1 MPNPSLIAH
10 ELTSIEDR
18 YLYSWLD
25 LFELSFEPGE
35 KVLVS
40 SILKVLRKKAQGDY
54 GDHLLLAGLDPDGSF
69 VGMSYQYLIENERTG
84 IIWYMAVLPELRGKG
99 FGASLYELTIQKCRE
114 LDYNGVFLEVE
125 IPGLQKTQEK
135 RVLAERRIGFY
146 RRLGVRLLEGVEY
159 WQEVGSHHPPTQM
172 SLMFHPFNQPNPNQ
186 VYCLAKLIFKDSLS
200 QTGNLRLS

>member
-18 YLYSWLD
+18 YLFPWLD

-40 SILKVLRKKAQGDY
+40 SILKVLRKKAQGEY
-54 GDHLLLAGLDPDGSF
+54 GDHLLLAGLESDESF
-69 VGMSYQYLIENERTG
+69 VGMSYLHLIENKRTG

-99 FGASLYELTIQKCRE
+99 YGGSLYKLTIQKCRE
-114 LDYNGVFLEVE
+114 LEYDGVFLEVE
-125 IPGLQKTQEK
+125 IPELQQTQEK

-159 WQEVGSHHPPTQM
+159 WQEVGSHQPPTQM

-186 VYCLAKLIFKDSLS
+186 VYLLAKLLFRDSLS
-200 QTGNLRLS
+200 QTGDLRLS